1 MNFQQLRRA
10 TNTNNVIESNIINF
24 IGGFKDSEE
33 EAFEIARVILNA
45 MDAKY
50 KSQDHVIEMIKTI
63 AHQDLDSFGGVAT
76 YSFYLFT
83 MDYCNDLLK
92 RQKADNNTYELIKSI
107 DNEIKIG
114 KRALD
119 MYLSR
124 SMTKGPYV
132 EQLFKTK
139 NTIGVSN
146 QYHDT
151 LHDLTTKQKERIVKF
166 IIDVY
171 ASRTR

>member
-1 MNFQQLRRA
+1 MNFQQLRRV
-10 TNTNNVIESNIINF
+10 TNANNVIESNIINF
-24 IGGFKDSEE
+24 IGGFKNSEE

-50 KSQDHVIEMIKTI
+50 KSQDHVIEMMRTI
-63 AHQDLDSFGGVAT
+63 ANQELDSFGGVAT

-92 RQKADNNTYELIKSI
+92 RQKADNKTYELIKSI
-107 DNEIKIG
+107 DSEIKVG
-114 KRALD
+114 KKALD

-139 NTIGVSN
+139 NLIGVSD
-146 QYHDT
+146 QFHDT
-151 LHDLTTKQKERIVKF
+151 LHDLTTKQKDRIVKF

-171 ASRTR
+171 ASRR